1 MKMTFKR
8 YLTIIALVI
17 IAFFALA
24 ITDHILANQKYEQV
38 YERIQED
45 YTLYINGIEVDSSK
59 IDIYLYPYNKIS
71 FNDEKMAI
79 YLAIYPD

>member
-45 YTLYINGIEVDSSK
+45 YTLYIAGKEV
-59 IDIYLYPYNKIS
+59 
-71 FNDEKMAI
+71 
-79 YLAIYPD
+79 